1 MVYGVPEKP
10 EFRAPPHHVGL
21 ASENCIHMSLAS
33 GKSRSNDVI
42 AELFEEFNTH
52 HFPERQLH
60 IARASGEFRPIVP
73 FLSFSKSSM
82 PICLVNKSLRLSF
95 VSTFTI

>member
-21 ASENCIHMSLAS
+21 ASENCIRMSLAS

-52 HFPERQLH
+52 HFRRDTRTLPEPP
-60 IARASGEFRPIVP
+60 E
-73 FLSFSKSSM
+73 
-82 PICLVNKSLRLSF
+82 SLDP
-95 VSTFTI
+95 